1 MQFGALSRKQQS
13 ELVVFFANLQRPKCD
28 FFLRRVVQ
36 AVLSRFVLELGDA
49 ISGISRVPSQAAR
62 SIG

>member
-1 MQFGALSRKQQS
+1 MKRFLVTYLAPASVIADWKKTDPAQRKDAETKMQ
-13 ELVVFFANLQRPKCD
+13 
-28 FFLRRVVQ
+28 
-36 AVLSRFVLELGDA
+36 VLSRFVLELGDA